1 MMLVYNNLGQYF
13 LVLLIYLFVVMM
25 LAQFAY
31 LTRNEVNKTSYW
43 LVLIGVL
50 FSMFS
55 DSINILKVF
64 YNDEIAYNNI
74 SIMLFYGVSQYLII
88 LGIVTERKGDD
99 KKIV

>member
-1 MMLVYNNLGQYF
+1 M
-13 LVLLIYLFVVMM
+13 MM

-31 LTRNEVNKTSYW
+31 LRKNEVNKTSYW
-43 LVLIGVL
+43 LVLIDVL

-74 SIMLFYGVSQYLII
+74 SIILFYGVSQYLII